1 MSGVI
6 WIWGMLCLAAGCV
19 RVDMPPPS
27 PPPPASLVA
36 PAGSVQV
43 DVTCILPADGPAVER
58 GVLVARLYEYAPQRA
73 DSQAREIGRTTL
85 PGILHRPGEQTA
97 LRFACVGR
105 AAVRQAYYLT
115 AVVYPEGAPAD
126 HSGLYRIDGFQP
138 VLAAGNREALRV
150 TLQPVPDEG
159 EPTN

>member
-1 MSGVI
+1 MSGAI

-19 RVDMPPPS
+19 RIAAPPPA
-27 PPPPASLVA
+27 PPPASLVA

-58 GVLVARLYEYAPQRA
+58 GVLVARLYEYDPRRA

-85 PGILHRPGEQTA
+85 PGIQHRPGENTA
-97 LRFACVGR
+97 LRFTCIGR
-105 AAVRQAYYLT
+105 PGGHPAHYLT
-115 AVVYPEGAPAD
+115 VVVYPEGAPAGR
-126 HSGLYRIDGFQP
+126 SGLYRIEGFQP
-138 VLAAGNREALRV
+138 VLAAGTREMLRV
-150 TLQPVPDEG
+150 TLVPVPDEG

>member
-1 MSGVI
+1 MSWMVWLWSGLVL
-6 WIWGMLCLAAGCV
+6 GAGCV
-19 RVDMPPPS
+19 RINA
-27 PPPPASLVA
+27 PPPAPSLVA
-36 PAGSVQV
+36 PAGTVQV

-58 GVLVARLYEYAPQRA
+58 GVLVARLVEYDPRKA
-73 DSQAREIGRTTL
+73 DGQAREIARTTL

-97 LRFACVGR
+97 LRFACAGR
-105 AAVRQAYYLT
+105 SGVRQAYYLT

-126 HSGLYRIDGFQP
+126 RAGLYRLDGFQP

>member
-1 MSGVI
+1 MSGAI

-19 RVDMPPPS
+19 RIAAPPPA
-27 PPPPASLVA
+27 PPPASLVA

-43 DVTCILPADGPAVER
+43 DVACILPADGPAVER

-85 PGILHRPGEQTA
+85 PGVIHRPGENTA
-97 LRFACVGR
+97 LRFTCVGR
-105 AAVRQAYYLT
+105 PGGRSAHYLT
-115 AVVYPEGAPAD
+115 VVVYPEGAPAGR
-126 HSGLYRIDGFQP
+126 SGLYRLEGFQP
-138 VLAAGNREALRV
+138 VLAAGTREMLRV
-150 TLQPVPDEG
+150 TLVPVPDEG

>member
-1 MSGVI
+1 MSWMI
-6 WIWGMLCLAAGCV
+6 WLWSCLVLGAGCV
-19 RVDMPPPS
+19 RIDAPPPG
-27 PPPPASLVA
+27 PPVASLAA

-58 GVLVARLYEYAPQRA
+58 GVLVARLYEYDPRRA

-85 PGILHRPGEQTA
+85 PGVVHRPGEKTA
-97 LRFACVGR
+97 LRFTCAGR
-105 AAVRQAYYLT
+105 TAVRQAYYLT

-126 HSGLYRIDGFQP
+126 RSGLYRIDGFQP
-138 VLAAGNREALRV
+138 VLAAGTREALRV
-150 TLQPVPDEG
+150 TLLPVPDDG

>member
-1 MSGVI
+1 MSGAI

-19 RVDMPPPS
+19 RIAAPPPA
-27 PPPPASLVA
+27 PPPASLVA

-43 DVTCILPADGPAVER
+43 DVACILPADGPAVER

-85 PGILHRPGEQTA
+85 PGVFHRPGEKTV
-97 LRFACVGR
+97 LRFTCAGR
-105 AAVRQAYYLT
+105 SAVRQAYYLT

-126 HSGLYRIDGFQP
+126 RSGLYRLDGFQP
-138 VLAAGNREALRV
+138 VLTAGNRETLRV
-150 TLQPVPDEG
+150 TLQPVSDEG

>member
-1 MSGVI
+1 MSWMI
-6 WIWGMLCLAAGCV
+6 WIWSCLALGAGCV
-19 RVDMPPPS
+19 RIDA
-27 PPPPASLVA
+27 PPPAAAPSLAA

-43 DVTCILPADGPAVER
+43 DVVCVLPADGPAVER

-85 PGILHRPGEQTA
+85 PGVFHRPGEKTV
-97 LRFACVGR
+97 LRFTCTGR
-105 AAVRQAYYLT
+105 SAVRQAYYLT

-126 HSGLYRIDGFQP
+126 RSGLYRLDGFQP
-138 VLAAGNREALRV
+138 VLTAGNRETLRV
-150 TLQPVPDEG
+150 TLQPVSDEG